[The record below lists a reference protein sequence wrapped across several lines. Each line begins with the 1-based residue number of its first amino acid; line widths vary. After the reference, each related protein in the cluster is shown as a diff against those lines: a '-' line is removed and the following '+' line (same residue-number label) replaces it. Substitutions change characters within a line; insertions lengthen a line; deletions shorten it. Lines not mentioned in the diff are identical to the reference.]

1 MRALLSHKLTRALAV
16 IATIILIIVI
26 AHLSLSP
33 AADVPAP
40 QVSDKVKH
48 FAAYFVLAGTLATAF
63 GPKRGI
69 YALIVA
75 ILYGLAMEV
84 AQDMGDAGREGSI
97 ADALANTAGAACGVL
112 AAKLL
117 RRN

>member
-1 MRALLSHKLTRALAV
+1 M
-16 IATIILIIVI
+16 IATLILVLVI

-40 QVSDKVKH
+40 HISDKVKH
-48 FAAYFVLAGTLATAF
+48 FAAYFVLAGTVATAF
-63 GPKRGI
+63 GPRRSM
-69 YALIVA
+69 YALILAV
-75 ILYGLAMEV
+75 LYGLAMEV
-84 AQDMGDAGREGSI
+84 AQDMGHAGREGSV

-117 RRN
+117 RRS